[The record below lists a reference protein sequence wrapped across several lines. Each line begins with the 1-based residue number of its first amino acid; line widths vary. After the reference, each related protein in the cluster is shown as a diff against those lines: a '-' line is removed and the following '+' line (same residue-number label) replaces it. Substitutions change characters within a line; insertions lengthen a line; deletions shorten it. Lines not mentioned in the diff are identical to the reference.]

1 MKQGSSADAVQ
12 MTSYLLALQ
21 DTWTSGHRRKTVG
34 DHCPQ
39 GVPAASDTQDMLN
52 KQLLRKTCVT
62 EAPDKSNWC

>member
-1 MKQGSSADAVQ
+1 MKQGSSPDAVQ

-39 GVPAASDTQDMLN
+39 GVPAANDTGHAKQATFEKDM
-52 KQLLRKTCVT
+52 CY
-62 EAPDKSNWC
+62 